1 MPGTL
6 PGPVAPDAIRL
17 SVAPMMDWTD
27 THCRV
32 FHRLLSPHAR
42 LYTEMVHAN
51 AVIHGDR
58 DRLLSVDPIEHP
70 VALQLGGSDPAL
82 LAAAARIGADRGFD
96 EVNLN
101 CGCPSDRVQAG
112 RFGAC
117 LMREPALVADAVA
130 AMIDACAAT
139 GRDVPVTVKCR
150 LGVDYDHDYHRFR
163 DFVDAIA
170 AAGCRTFVV
179 HARNAWLKGLSPKEN
194 REVPPL
200 RYDWA
205 YRLKQERPALQVVVN
220 GGITTQAEAT
230 AHLEHADGAMLGRAA
245 YHDPYLL
252 HRLDA
257 AWWNGPLLARA
268 TLLRRLRPHVEA
280 QLARGVHLRHIVR
293 HVLGLFAGE
302 RGGRAFRQVLSEG
315 AHRPG
320 ADWSLVERALA
331 LTGDDDV
338 ARSAA

>member
-1 MPGTL
+1 MMYSM
-6 PGPVAPDAIRL
+6 PVAPDTIRL

-32 FHRLLSPHAR
+32 FHRLLAPHAR

-58 DRLLSVDPIEHP
+58 ERLLALDPVEHP

-82 LAAAARIGADRGFD
+82 LAEAAAIGAAHGFD
-96 EVNLN
+96 EINLN

-130 AMIDACAAT
+130 AMIEACAGA

-150 LGVDYDHDYHRFR
+150 LGVDDDHDYGRFR

-205 YRLKQERPALQVVVN
+205 YRLKRERPDLQVVVN
-220 GGITTQAEAT
+220 GGITTQAEAIG
-230 AHLEHADGAMLGRAA
+230 HLAHADGAMLGRAA

-252 HRLDA
+252 HRLDV
-257 AWWNGPLLARA
+257 AWWGGPLQSRA
-268 TLLRRLRPHVEA
+268 QLLRGLRPHVEA
-280 QLARGVHLRHIVR
+280 QLAQGVHLKHIVR

-331 LTGDDDV
+331 RTSDEDDR

>member
-1 MPGTL
+1 MSA
-6 PGPVAPDAIRL
+6 APAIAADALRL

-27 THCRV
+27 MYCRV
-32 FHRLLSPHAR
+32 FHRAIAPHAR

-58 DRLLSVDPIEHP
+58 ARLLAMDPVEHP
-70 VALQLGGSDPAL
+70 VALQLGGSEPAL
-82 LAAAARIGADRGFD
+82 LAQAARIGAEHGFD
-96 EVNLN
+96 EINLN

-117 LMREPALVADAVA
+117 LMREPSLVAEGVA
-130 AMIDACAAT
+130 AMIGAVASLP
-139 GRDVPVTVKCR
+139 RRVPVTVKCR
-150 LGVDYDHDYHRFR
+150 LGVDDDHDWDRFLH
-163 DFVDAIA
+163 FVDTVAD
-170 AAGCRTFVV
+170 AGCRMFVV

-220 GGITTQAEAT
+220 GGIATIEEAT
-230 AHLEHADGAMLGRAA
+230 AHLAHADGAMLGRAA

-257 AWWNGPLLARA
+257 AWWDGPVRTRAELLEAF
-268 TLLRRLRPHVEA
+268 RPHVEGW
-280 QLARGVHLRHIVR
+280 LARGVPLKHVTR
-293 HVLGLFAGE
+293 HVLGLFNGE
-302 RGGRAFRQVLSEG
+302 RGGRAFRQILSEG
-315 AHRPG
+315 AHKPG

-331 LTGDDDV
+331 P
-338 ARSAA
+338 AAALDAA